1 MRLYEQRMKGFLQ
14 QANQF
19 TDKVSLLKS
28 SWISVLDVTMRIV
41 EVALSTVY
49 VTGWQL
55 NAVLLEA
62 QDLHGLL
69 LLQIHAPNTL
79 LGKAS

>member
-1 MRLYEQRMKGFLQ
+1 M
-14 QANQF
+14 
-19 TDKVSLLKS
+19 
-28 SWISVLDVTMRIV
+28 LDVAIRIV

-62 QDLHGLL
+62 QDSHELL

-79 LGKAS
+79 LGTAS